1 MSKKIAIQGELG
13 AYSHIAAE
21 NLYAG
26 AEIKTCTTFEETFKQ
41 AYNDQNYKIVIPIE
55 NSLAGRVAD
64 IHYLLPKYKL
74 QIHGEYFQTVEHN
87 LLCKQDATI
96 DDIKYVRSHAQA
108 IGQCQ
113 NIINKRKFKSIVSAD
128 TAGSAKELAEGK
140 DKSIAA
146 IASELSAK
154 IYNLKILEK
163 NIEDEKGNVTRF
175 LIMGKKIEQP
185 EFKSNKNYITSC
197 IFRVKSEP
205 SALYKCLGGF
215 ATNQVNLT
223 KLESFSV
230 KNTFDQAN
238 FYLDLEGHLEQP
250 GVKKALELNI
260 KPKFVP
266 FCYVPKEILEAVTLN
281 NPYKRDY
288 LMEDC
293 KRLFNDLNI
302 DLVSEIPA
310 DCNWPSVHAAWSEVN
325 KEDKGLEF
333 MLKIF
338 EARFKKG
345 LNVGDKNIIT
355 NICNE
360 ISISSEFVLSA
371 MDNEDIDK
379 DLKSLTKIMRELKV
393 FGVPTFIYKKERFW
407 GQDRLHYLKDKL
419 NN

>member
-1 MSKKIAIQGELG
+1 MSKIKIAIQGELG

-21 NLYAG
+21 NLYKG

-41 AYNDQNYKIVIPIE
+41 AYKDSNYKIVIPIE

-74 QIHGEYFQTVEHN
+74 QIHGEHFQTVEHN
-87 LLCKQDATI
+87 LLSKQNADI
-96 DDIKYVRSHAQA
+96 DDIKFIRSHAQA

-113 NIINKRKFKSIVSAD
+113 NLINKRKFKPIISAD
-128 TAGSAKELAEGK
+128 TAGSAKDLAEGD

-175 LIMGKKIEQP
+175 LVMGKNIEQP
-185 EFKSNKNYITSC
+185 EFVSKKKFITSC

-238 FYLDLEGHLEQP
+238 FYLDLEGHIEQP
-250 GVKKALELNI
+250 GVKKALEELG
-260 KPKFVP
+260 FHT
-266 FCYVPKEILEAVTLN
+266 ETLDILGVYEA
-281 NPYKRDY
+281 
-288 LMEDC
+288 
-293 KRLFNDLNI
+293 
-302 DLVSEIPA
+302 
-310 DCNWPSVHAAWSEVN
+310 
-325 KEDKGLEF
+325 
-333 MLKIF
+333 
-338 EARFKKG
+338 
-345 LNVGDKNIIT
+345 
-355 NICNE
+355 
-360 ISISSEFVLSA
+360 SA
-371 MDNEDIDK
+371 FRQK
-379 DLKSLTKIMRELKV
+379 
-393 FGVPTFIYKKERFW
+393 
-407 GQDRLHYLKDKL
+407 
-419 NN
+419 